1 MSFTTKFTRAL
12 GITHPIMC
20 GGLHWVGY
28 AQLAAAVSE
37 SGGIGLITALVR
49 RNYDFS
55 DRWISLEQSLT
66 IHSNTPHQTQ
76 PSPEALQEEI
86 RKCKS
91 LTTKPFGVNLTLL
104 PSLKPPNYDEFA
116 SVIEDEMKSGQLRM
130 IETAGH
136 FKGLAPFVK
145 QFKEAGA
152 YVIHKCV
159 AIRHAKSATK
169 LGVGT
174 WSQNK
179 SLSSSAQKLTSKTAQ
194 MPFRWTDSIVRDILE
209 STMSETGFSLL
220 LQRENLRS
228 LSSQAE
234 VARMDLNLPRH
245 YVWEQRE

>member
-1 MSFTTKFTRAL
+1 MSFATKFTRAL
-12 GITHPIMC
+12 GIQHPIMC

-37 SGGIGLITALVR
+37 SGGIGLITAL
-49 RNYDFS
+49 
-55 DRWISLEQSLT
+55 
-66 IHSNTPHQTQ
+66 TQ

-86 RKCKS
+86 QKCKS

-174 WSQNK
+174 WSQK
-179 SLSSSAQKLTSKTAQ
+179 
-194 MPFRWTDSIVRDILE
+194 
-209 STMSETGFSLL
+209 
-220 LQRENLRS
+220 
-228 LSSQAE
+228 
-234 VARMDLNLPRH
+234 
-245 YVWEQRE
+245 

>member
-1 MSFTTKFTRAL
+1 MKKIKIDHINLLHLKGTKEEMAYQHGKL
-12 GITHPIMC
+12 
-20 GGLHWVGY
+20 
-28 AQLAAAVSE
+28 
-37 SGGIGLITALVR
+37 
-49 RNYDFS
+49 
-55 DRWISLEQSLT
+55 
-66 IHSNTPHQTQ
+66 
-76 PSPEALQEEI
+76 LQEEI

-91 LTTKPFGVNLTLL
+91 LTSKPFGVNLTLL

-174 WSQNK
+174 WSQK
-179 SLSSSAQKLTSKTAQ
+179 
-194 MPFRWTDSIVRDILE
+194 
-209 STMSETGFSLL
+209 
-220 LQRENLRS
+220 
-228 LSSQAE
+228 
-234 VARMDLNLPRH
+234 
-245 YVWEQRE
+245 